1 LENLRSMENISV
13 ALHGSLRSA
22 AVHFK
27 VGGVLNKDH
36 VATSYT
42 HTLDDPIEL
51 KSPGGAVT
59 QCNPGTHPIISGG
72 GDIHCRCYCS
82 FQFVR
87 NIWTYLFHQKRK
99 LRKQKQEVA

>member
-1 LENLRSMENISV
+1 MENISV

-72 GDIHCRCYCS
+72 GH
-82 FQFVR
+82 
-87 NIWTYLFHQKRK
+87 TL
-99 LRKQKQEVA
+99 